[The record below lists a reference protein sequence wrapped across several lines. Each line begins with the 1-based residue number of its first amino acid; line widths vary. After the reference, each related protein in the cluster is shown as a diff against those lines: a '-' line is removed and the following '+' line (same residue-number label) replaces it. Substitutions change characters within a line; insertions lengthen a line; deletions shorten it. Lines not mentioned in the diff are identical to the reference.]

1 MWPLGLGVAWGGNR
15 EWALCEQMRE
25 SLPVQRGAT
34 CRHQTQ
40 ERSVDGLSKS
50 RRGGERDAPGL
61 GSRHFL
67 FHY

>member
-1 MWPLGLGVAWGGNR
+1 MWPLGLGVAFGSNR

-34 CRHQTQ
+34 RRHQTQ
-40 ERSVDGLSKS
+40 ERSGDGLLQS
-50 RRGGERDAPGL
+50 RREGERGAPWL

-67 FHY
+67 IHS